1 MKRYLTMTADSR
13 ADGLSVE
20 QVLRQ
25 AAGLSRRQISRA
37 KFIPDGIMKNGMQ
50 CRVTERVVPGD
61 CIQFCIEEVH
71 DTSGHLES
79 LEQQLHILYEDED
92 VLAVNKP
99 QGMVTHPKG
108 CHYADTLANQVVSY
122 YRARREEHMVRP
134 VGRLDRE
141 TSGIVVFAKNGIA
154 AARLQEQREQGIF
167 KKTYLA
173 VVEGYLPVDGLEYQI
188 DEPIKPNP
196 ENRLKMITAPDG
208 KRAVTHYKIL
218 QSCQNRSLA
227 EVWLETGRTHQIR
240 VHMAALG
247 HPLRG
252 DLLYGTGKKDASG
265 AQLHAWKVSFCQPV
279 TGTEIHLEAPMPEEF
294 LNMEPGDGA

>member
-13 ADGLSVE
+13 ADGMSVE

-25 AAGLSRRQISRA
+25 IAGFSRRQISRA

-61 CIQFCIEEVH
+61 CIQFCIEEIH
-71 DTSGHLES
+71 ETSGHLES

-92 VLAVNKP
+92 ILVVNKP
-99 QGMVTHPKG
+99 QGIVTHPKG

-122 YRARREEHMVRP
+122 YRARGEKHMVRP

-141 TSGIVVFAKNGIA
+141 TSGIVVFAKNSIA
-154 AARLQEQREQGIF
+154 AARLQDQRAQGIF

-173 VVEGYLPVDGLEYQI
+173 VVEGCLPADGIEYQI
-188 DEPIKPNP
+188 EEPIKPDP
-196 ENRLKMITAPDG
+196 EKRLKMITAPDG

-218 QSCQNRSLA
+218 QSGQNDSLA

-240 VHMAALG
+240 VHMAVLG

-252 DLLYGTGKKDASG
+252 DLLYGTRKMGDSG
-265 AQLHAWKVSFCQPV
+265 AWLHAWKVSFCQPV
-279 TGTEIHLEAPMPEEF
+279 TGAKIHLEAPVPEYF
-294 LNMEPGDGA
+294 LHM